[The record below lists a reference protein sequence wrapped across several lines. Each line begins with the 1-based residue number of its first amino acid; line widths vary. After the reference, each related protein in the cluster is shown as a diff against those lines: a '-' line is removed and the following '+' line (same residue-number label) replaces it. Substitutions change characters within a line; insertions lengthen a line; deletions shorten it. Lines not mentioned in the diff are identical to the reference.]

1 MRAGESWTTECVC
14 DKHGRGGAKCWPA
27 SFSEWS
33 VQRGGEKRR
42 CTCGLY
48 RHDSFS
54 QTKRGNLG
62 RFPPLC
68 ADDTVCCAS
77 AAAAAVWLSMLGSLR
92 AMMKWKS
99 SSAVNTCMQTVIERR
114 HCRTLHNMLSF
125 PFHKDINA
133 KVWLC
138 LLMFVQH
145 NSKMRSCSVTVK
157 GGKDQTV
164 FCFPPI
170 PIERSL

>member
-1 MRAGESWTTECVC
+1 MYVC
-14 DKHGRGGAKCWPA
+14 DKHGQGGAKCWPT

-33 VQRGGEKRR
+33 VQKGGKKRR

-48 RHDSFS
+48 RHDSFP

-62 RFPPLC
+62 RFPLLC

-99 SSAVNTCMQTVIERR
+99 SSTVNTCTHTVIERR
-114 HCRTLHNMLSF
+114 HCRTLHIMLWFS
-125 PFHKDINA
+125 FHKDINA

-138 LLMFVQH
+138 LLMFVRQH
-145 NSKMRSCSVTVK
+145 SKMRSCSVRVR
-157 GGKDQTV
+157 GGKWRDSFFLSLT
-164 FCFPPI
+164 FLM
-170 PIERSL
+170 ERTL